1 VSDGILSQDEIN
13 ALLAGGGLGMQDSAE
28 PEQAHAGLSQDE
40 ADAIGEIGNVCLG
53 SAATALSRLV
63 NRKVSITT
71 PSVTLS
77 SEKDISS
84 IASPQLLVKVEYNEG
99 IHGVSIF
106 LIALSDAGII
116 ADLMMGGDGSNP
128 PEIDEIRLSAV
139 GEAMNQMMGA
149 AATSLAGVMK
159 ERIGISTPFVKVAD
173 FSREEDVRLIESL
186 NGETLVEAAFRLN
199 VEDLVSSEFIQIMPR
214 EFSQR
219 LVDAFY
225 QGTVAATEAAPA
237 AAVVEEARPAPR
249 VPVVETP
256 APQVMDGYSQSQ
268 ARSEGGREPVARDA
282 DRRLGGVQVQSAEFA
297 ALTSAPA
304 TRQNQNIHLLMDVAL
319 QVTVELGRTKM
330 LIKDILELGKGSLV
344 ELEKFAG
351 EPVDVLV
358 NGKIIAKGEVVVID
372 ENFGV
377 KIVDIVTPVERV
389 HNLQ

>member
-1 VSDGILSQDEIN
+1 
-13 ALLAGGGLGMQDSAE
+13 
-28 PEQAHAGLSQDE
+28 
-40 ADAIGEIGNVCLG
+40 
-53 SAATALSRLV
+53 
-63 NRKVSITT
+63 
-71 PSVTLS
+71 
-77 SEKDISS
+77 
-84 IASPQLLVKVEYNEG
+84 
-99 IHGVSIF
+99 
-106 LIALSDAGII
+106 
-116 ADLMMGGDGSNP
+116 
-128 PEIDEIRLSAV
+128 
-139 GEAMNQMMGA
+139 
-149 AATSLAGVMK
+149 MK

-219 LVDAFY
+219 LVNSFY
-225 QGTVAATEAAPA
+225 QGTVAATEAAAA

-256 APQVMDGYSQSQ
+256 APQVMGGYSQSQ
-268 ARSEGGREPVARDA
+268 ARSEGGREPVASDA

>member
-1 VSDGILSQDEIN
+1 MSDGILSQDEIN
-13 ALLAGGGLGMQDSAE
+13 ALLAGGGLGMEESVE
-28 PEQAHAGLSQDE
+28 PGPEQTGLSQEE

-71 PSVTLS
+71 PKVTLS
-77 SEKDISS
+77 SEKDISA

-173 FSREEDVRLIESL
+173 FSREEDVQLIESL

-199 VEDLVSSEFIQIMPR
+199 VEDLVSSEFIQIMPM

-219 LVDAFY
+219 LVNAFY

-249 VPVVETP
+249 VPVVEAP
-256 APQVMDGYSQSQ
+256 APQVMGGYNH
-268 ARSEGGREPVARDA
+268 AVSEGGREPVASDA
-282 DRRLGGVQVQSAEFA
+282 DRRLGGVQVQTAEFA
-297 ALTSAPA
+297 ALTGAPVA
-304 TRQNQNIHLLMDVAL
+304 RQNQNMHLLMDVPL